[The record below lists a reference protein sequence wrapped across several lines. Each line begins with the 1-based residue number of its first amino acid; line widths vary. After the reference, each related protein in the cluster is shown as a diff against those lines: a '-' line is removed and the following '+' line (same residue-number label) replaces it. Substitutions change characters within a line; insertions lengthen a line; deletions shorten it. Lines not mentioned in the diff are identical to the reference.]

1 MNDYSFIKKINTSF
15 RNTVYSYKELP
26 KTGNLIGLPNG
37 KYQIQLDFSAFDG
50 NINEPYQP
58 LDGKVK
64 INFVGL
70 PSNYIK
76 LGVKINV

>member
-1 MNDYSFIKKINTSF
+1 MNDYSFIKKID
-15 RNTVYSYKELP
+15 TVFKNYVCSYKELP

-37 KYQIQLDFSAFDG
+37 KYKIQLEFKDLD
-50 NINEPYQP
+50 NINEP

-70 PSNYIK
+70 PSNC
-76 LGVKINV
+76 INLDVRIDV

>member
-1 MNDYSFIKKINTSF
+1 MNDYSFIKKINTVF
-15 RNTVYSYKELP
+15 ENYVYSYKELP

-37 KYQIQLDFSAFDG
+37 KYQIQLVFKDFG

>member
-1 MNDYSFIKKINTSF
+1 MNDYSFIKKINTLFDSY
-15 RNTVYSYKELP
+15 VYSYKELP

-37 KYQIQLDFSAFDG
+37 KYRIQLAFRDLS

-70 PSNYIK
+70 PSNC
-76 LGVKINV
+76 INLDVRIEV

>member
-1 MNDYSFIKKINTSF
+1 MNDYSFIKKIDTVFENY
-15 RNTVYSYKELP
+15 VYSYKELP

-37 KYQIQLDFSAFDG
+37 KYQIQLVFRDLF
-50 NINEPYQP
+50 NRNEPYQP